1 MIAACAALLLLISA
15 AEHGLRCTLPVLY
28 KHTHTQTHTT
38 VYFIGEEWLP
48 GMGGELKLS
57 HTDTTNSSHVN
68 SSNSS
73 SSGSSSSSSKQGLQP
88 VVIEPLPD
96 RLVLFR
102 SRDVWNERTVVHND
116 AQWAVIFWIHGQE
129 EGQSSS
135 KSSSSTTRSSSAKRV
150 NSSGRSASVGS
161 E

>member
-1 MIAACAALLLLISA
+1 
-15 AEHGLRCTLPVLY
+15 
-28 KHTHTQTHTT
+28 

-68 SSNSS
+68 SS
-73 SSGSSSSSSKQGLQP
+73 SSSSKQPLQQA
-88 VVIEPLPD
+88 VIEPLPD

-116 AQWAVIFWIHGQE
+116 AQWAVIFWMHGQE
-129 EGQSSS
+129 EAQSSSS
-135 KSSSSTTRSSSAKRV
+135 KSSSSKQSVSATSSSSSSAKRG
-150 NSSGRSASVGS
+150 SSSSRSAGIGS

>member
-1 MIAACAALLLLISA
+1 VPYVFHIHI
-15 AEHGLRCTLPVLY
+15 
-28 KHTHTQTHTT
+28 T

-57 HTDTTNSSHVN
+57 HTDSTNSSHVN

-73 SSGSSSSSSKQGLQP
+73 SSSSKQGLQP
-88 VVIEPLPD
+88 AVIEPLPD

-102 SRDVWNERTVVHND
+102 SRDVWNERAVVQND

-135 KSSSSTTRSSSAKRV
+135 SKSSSSSATRSSSAKRV
-150 NSSGRSASVGS
+150 SSSGRSASVGS